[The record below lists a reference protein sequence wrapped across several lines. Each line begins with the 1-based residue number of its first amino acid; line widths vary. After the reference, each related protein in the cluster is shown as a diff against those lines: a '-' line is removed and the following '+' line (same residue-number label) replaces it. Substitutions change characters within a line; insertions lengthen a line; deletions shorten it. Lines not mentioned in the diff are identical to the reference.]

1 MELRDY
7 ANALKRHWLGIVL
20 MTILGLAAGYGWAA
34 LQTPVYQADASGV
47 VTVATDPDPEMQLIP
62 GANDSIAKSRVPT
75 FVEMATWRNVAE
87 KAADALGL
95 DVAPEQL
102 VRRIT
107 VDNPDG
113 TPIIKITAEGPTAEG
128 ARDLAEAWVVGLAAT
143 IDEREGVEELGS
155 ALITVEL
162 AESAALPSA
171 PSFPD
176 ERMALMVGGVLG
188 LGMGIA
194 FALVRAV
201 SDRRVRAR
209 DDVEARL
216 GLAVVGTLPAA
227 GEVQDGQRLLAGDQ
241 TGTKS
246 SYAMREALRVLR
258 TNLQFMNVDDPPR
271 VIVVSSALPGEGKS
285 TVSANLAATLA
296 ANGVPVVLVD
306 GDLRR
311 PTVAKTTGVSGTA
324 GLTDVLAGRA
334 KLVDVLQSSPHEPN
348 LNVLVAGTIPP
359 NPSEVLGSAKMK
371 ATLDELAEYATV
383 IVDAPPLLAV
393 TDGAV
398 LAHQA
403 DGALIVVSVGKTTY
417 DLVEKAQDAL
427 TKVHGRLLGVVLNR
441 APLTGSESSV
451 YTYEYA
457 SGTGHK
463 KRGWPSKPS
472 TSKQSSLSSVAQ
484 EDDDPLPEPAPAPKP
499 SRPRP
504 AKKSSAP
511 EPASEDAADAEDF
524 DELLRGAAVEAPV
537 RRKQRSS
544 KNG

>member
-20 MTILGLAAGYGWAA
+20 MTLLGLAAGYGWAA

-47 VTVATDPDPEMQLIP
+47 VTVATEPDPEMQLIP
-62 GANDSIAKSRVPT
+62 GANDSIARSRVPT

-113 TPIIKITAEGPTAEG
+113 TPIIKITAEGSTAEA

-227 GEVQDGQRLLAGDQ
+227 GEVQDGQRLLAADQ
-241 TGTKS
+241 SGTKS

-271 VIVVSSALPGEGKS
+271 IIVVSSALPGEGKS

-311 PTVAKTTGVSGTA
+311 PTVAKTTGVSA
-324 GLTDVLAGRA
+324 QSGLTDVLAGRVN
-334 KLVDVLQSSPHEPN
+334 LVDVLQSSPQVPN

-371 ATLDELAEYATV
+371 STLDELAEHATV
-383 IVDAPPLLAV
+383 IIDAPPLLAV

-403 DGALIVVSVGKTTY
+403 DGVLLVVSVGKTTY

-427 TKVHGRLLGVVLNR
+427 TKVHGRLLGLVLNR

-457 SGTGHK
+457 PGHEK
-463 KRGWPSKPS
+463 KKGRVRSPKAEAGES
-472 TSKQSSLSSVAQ
+472 AQ
-484 EDDDPLPEPAPAPKP
+484 EGPRRAAPAPAPSLP
-499 SRPRP
+499 RPRR
-504 AKKSSAP
+504 
-511 EPASEDAADAEDF
+511 DAIADDPVAAFTDDNEATDEGF
-524 DELLRGAAVEAPV
+524 DELLKGAAVETPA